1 MNIEINGQA
10 LTGGALEP
18 FLFTLYLQ
26 QLSLV
31 ETLVCSILSTE
42 AIQPVKPFI
51 DLLFEKLKKLL
62 QLMGRS
68 EPRKESSMSQEMHV
82 VVQQLVDMGFS
93 ERQAEVAVR
102 EIEYADVNLAA
113 EWLFA
118 HPEADQTMEVERQGV
133 ELSKMD
139 KDEFQRQALISL
151 NTMGK
156 MFVFQLYELNTGQLS
171 EFVLGLLT
179 F

>member
-1 MNIEINGQA
+1 MTTTIMERVAQVSTVTVI
-10 LTGGALEP
+10 TVV
-18 FLFTLYLQ
+18 T
-26 QLSLV
+26 QLITIILV
-31 ETLVCSILSTE
+31 PIVEE
-42 AIQPVKPFI
+42 
-51 DLLFEKLKKLL
+51 
-62 QLMGRS
+62 
-68 EPRKESSMSQEMHV
+68 RKEDLV